1 MNQKKSKK
9 IIVFVIILLL
19 ILIIISSLL
28 LVYFLTDIFKGNKE
42 LFFKYI
48 SQISNNENGFVEQN
62 VQTYLNKKNT
72 NSYNNEG
79 SFTIN
84 AIDSSVTNI
93 ENLNNFN
100 ISFSGKKD
108 HTNSKEEQ
116 NISLNYSS
124 NVNFPLVYRK
134 IGNQLGVQTDYVGSR
149 FLTVESDKLNN
160 LQGENINELKNIIN
174 ILGALGNLTNI
185 QINQE
190 QLNSYTN
197 IFQNISE
204 DKFSKLN
211 DLNGTGYRLTLQ
223 GSETKELVINLLETL
238 KNDQASL
245 ENLNNYLKEF
255 KNSNNITTNNI
266 EELISNIQNNN
277 YLDNETLEITV
288 YKNDGKLSKLLIS
301 INEGTLDIQ
310 KIITDESN
318 LQYNILLNLNY
329 NNENLT
335 LNGKINLNNLN
346 TENVKESYELSL
358 QKSDK
363 NYIYKLE
370 NNVNFTNDVSIEDF
384 TTENTSPL
392 TNFDEVTVENFLVTV
407 RQRIEEVNNMQM
419 LELGYQENPITKII
433 PNLGVY
439 SDLIN
444 NLSSPKISEED
455 VLTFNNKF
463 EVYQSTNL
471 QGVTVRGLLSTIELN
486 NEQQQDNSSRQI
498 KEINFNGE
506 EYEVNEQNIAGLKEE
521 IVPESYYRVE
531 FEKDMDT
538 GLIYRAVLNPK

>member
-79 SFTIN
+79 SFSIN
-84 AIDSSVTNI
+84 AVDSSVTNI

-108 HTNSKEEQ
+108 NTNSKEEQ

-124 NVNFPLVYRK
+124 NVSFPLVYRK
-134 IGNQLGVQTDYVGSR
+134 IGNQLGVQTDYVGAR
-149 FLTVESDKLNN
+149 FLTVEPDKLNN
-160 LQGENINELKNIIN
+160 LQGENINEIKNIIK
-174 ILGALGNLTNI
+174 IIGTLSNLTNI

-204 DKFSKLN
+204 DKFSKLS

-223 GSETKELVINLLETL
+223 GSETQELVINLLETL
-238 KNDQASL
+238 KNDQALL
-245 ENLNNYLKEF
+245 ENLNNYLKDY
-255 KNSNNITTNNI
+255 KNSTNITTNNI
-266 EELISNIQNNN
+266 EELISNMKNNN
-277 YLDNETLEITV
+277 YLNNENLEITV
-288 YKNDGKLSKLLIS
+288 YKNNGKLSKILFS
-301 INEGTLDIQ
+301 INELNLDIQ
-310 KIITDESN
+310 KIITDEN
-318 LQYNILLNLNY
+318 NIQYNVLLNTNY

-346 TENVKESYELSL
+346 TENVQETYELTL

-363 NYIYKLE
+363 NYTYKLE
-370 NNVNFTNDVSIEDF
+370 NNVNFSNDISIEDF

-392 TNFDEVTVENFLVTV
+392 TNFDETTVENFLVTV
-407 RQRIEEVNNMQM
+407 RQRIEEVNNGQM
-419 LELGYQENPITKII
+419 LELGYQENPVTKLI

-444 NLSSPKISEED
+444 NLNSPKISEED

-521 IVPESYYRVE
+521 IVPENYYRVE

-538 GLIYRAVLNPK
+538 GLIYRAVINPK

>member
-48 SQISNNENGFVEQN
+48 SQISNNENSFVEQN
-62 VQTYLNKKNT
+62 VQTYLNKKNN

-79 SFTIN
+79 SFTVN
-84 AIDSSVTNI
+84 AVDSSVTNI

-108 HTNSKEEQ
+108 NTNSKEEQ

-134 IGNQLGVQTDYVGSR
+134 IGNQLGVQTDYVGAR
-149 FLTVESDKLNN
+149 FLTVEPDKLND

-174 ILGALGNLTNI
+174 ILGVLGNLTNI

-197 IFQNISE
+197 IFKNIGE
-204 DKFSKLN
+204 DKFSKLS

-223 GSETKELVINLLETL
+223 GSETQELVINLLETL

-255 KNSNNITTNNI
+255 KNSTNITTSNI

-277 YLDNETLEITV
+277 YLNNENLEITV
-288 YKNDGKLSKLLIS
+288 YKNNGKLSKILIS
-301 INEGTLDIQ
+301 LNEGTLDIQ
-310 KIITDESN
+310 KIVTDEN
-318 LQYNILLNLNY
+318 NIQYNILLNTNY
-329 NNENLT
+329 DNEDLS

-346 TENVKESYELSL
+346 TENVKETYELTL

-363 NYIYKLE
+363 NYTYKLE
-370 NNVNFTNDVSIEDF
+370 NNINFTNDVSIEDF
-384 TTENTSPL
+384 TTDNTSPL

-407 RQRIEEVNNMQM
+407 RQRIEEVNNGQM
-419 LELGYQENPITKII
+419 LELGYQENPVTKLI

-521 IVPESYYRVE
+521 IVPENYYRVE

-538 GLIYRAVLNPK
+538 GLIYRAVINPK

>member
-9 IIVFVIILLL
+9 VIVFVIILLL

-48 SQISNNENGFVEQN
+48 SQISNNENSFVEQN
-62 VQTYLNKKNT
+62 VQTYLNKKNN

-79 SFTIN
+79 SFTVN
-84 AIDSSVTNI
+84 AVDSSVTNI

-108 HTNSKEEQ
+108 NTNSKEEQ

-134 IGNQLGVQTDYVGSR
+134 IGNQLGVQTDYVGAR
-149 FLTVESDKLNN
+149 FLTVEPDKLND

-174 ILGALGNLTNI
+174 ILGVLGNLTNI

-197 IFQNISE
+197 IFKNIGE
-204 DKFSKLN
+204 DKFSKLS

-223 GSETKELVINLLETL
+223 GSETQELVINLLETL

-255 KNSNNITTNNI
+255 KNSTNITTSNI

-277 YLDNETLEITV
+277 YLNNENLEITV
-288 YKNDGKLSKLLIS
+288 YKNNGKLSKILIS
-301 INEGTLDIQ
+301 LNEGTLDIQ
-310 KIITDESN
+310 KIVTDEN
-318 LQYNILLNLNY
+318 NIQYNILLNTNY
-329 NNENLT
+329 NNEDLS

-346 TENVKESYELSL
+346 TENVKETYELTL

-363 NYIYKLE
+363 NYTYKLE
-370 NNVNFTNDVSIEDF
+370 NNINFTNDVSIEDF
-384 TTENTSPL
+384 TTDNTSPL

-407 RQRIEEVNNMQM
+407 RQRIEEVNNGQM
-419 LELGYQENPITKII
+419 LELGYQENPVTKLI

-521 IVPESYYRVE
+521 IVPENYYRVE

-538 GLIYRAVLNPK
+538 GLIYRAVINPK

>member
-79 SFTIN
+79 SFSIN
-84 AIDSSVTNI
+84 AVDSSVTNI

-108 HTNSKEEQ
+108 NTNSKEEQ

-124 NVNFPLVYRK
+124 NVTFPLVYRK
-134 IGNQLGVQTDYVGSR
+134 IGNQLGIQTDYVGAR
-149 FLTVESDKLNN
+149 FLTVEPDKLNN
-160 LQGENINELKNIIN
+160 LQGENINEIRNIIK
-174 ILGALGNLTNI
+174 IIGTLSNLTNI
-185 QINQE
+185 QIDQE

-204 DKFSKLN
+204 DKFSKLS

-223 GSETKELVINLLETL
+223 GSETQELVINLLETL
-238 KNDQASL
+238 KNDQALL
-245 ENLNNYLKEF
+245 ENLNNYLKDY
-255 KNSNNITTNNI
+255 KNSTNITTNNI
-266 EELISNIQNNN
+266 EELISNMKNNN
-277 YLDNETLEITV
+277 YLNNENLEITV
-288 YKNDGKLSKLLIS
+288 YKNNGKLSKILFS
-301 INEGTLDIQ
+301 INELNLDIQ
-310 KIITDESN
+310 KIITDEN
-318 LQYNILLNLNY
+318 NIQYNVLLNTNY

-346 TENVKESYELSL
+346 TENVQEAYELTL

-363 NYIYKLE
+363 NYTYKLE
-370 NNVNFTNDVSIEDF
+370 NNVNFSNDISIEDF

-407 RQRIEEVNNMQM
+407 RQRIEEVNNGQM
-419 LELGYQENPITKII
+419 LELGYQENPVTKLI
-433 PNLGVY
+433 PNLGIY

-444 NLSSPKISEED
+444 NLNSPKISEED

-538 GLIYRAVLNPK
+538 GLIYRAVINPK

>member
-223 GSETKELVINLLETL
+223 GSESKELVINLLETL

-266 EELISNIQNNN
+266 EELISNIKSNN

-346 TENVKESYELSL
+346 TENVKESYELAL

-538 GLIYRAVLNPK
+538 GLIYRAVITPK

>member
-108 HTNSKEEQ
+108 NTNSKEEQ
-116 NISLNYSS
+116 NITLNYSS

-266 EELISNIQNNN
+266 EELISNIKSNN

-346 TENVKESYELSL
+346 TENVKESYELAL

-538 GLIYRAVLNPK
+538 GLIYRAVITPK

>member
-84 AIDSSVTNI
+84 AIDSSITNI

-190 QLNSYTN
+190 QLTSYTN

-223 GSETKELVINLLETL
+223 GSESKELVINLLETL

-266 EELISNIQNNN
+266 EELISNIKSNN

-288 YKNDGKLSKLLIS
+288 YKNNGKLSKLLIS
-301 INEGTLDIQ
+301 LNEGSLDIQ

-363 NYIYKLE
+363 NYTYKLE

-392 TNFDEVTVENFLVTV
+392 TNFDEITVENFLVTV

-538 GLIYRAVLNPK
+538 GLIYRAVITPK

>member
-266 EELISNIQNNN
+266 EELISNIKSNN

-346 TENVKESYELSL
+346 TENVKESYELAL

-392 TNFDEVTVENFLVTV
+392 TNFDEITVENFLVTV
-407 RQRIEEVNNMQM
+407 RQRIEEVNNIQM

-538 GLIYRAVLNPK
+538 GLIYRAVITPK

>member
-79 SFTIN
+79 SFSIN
-84 AIDSSVTNI
+84 AVDSSVTNI

-108 HTNSKEEQ
+108 NTNSKEEQ

-124 NVNFPLVYRK
+124 NVTFPLVYRK
-134 IGNQLGVQTDYVGSR
+134 IGNQLGIQTDYVGAR
-149 FLTVESDKLNN
+149 FLTVEPDKLNN
-160 LQGENINELKNIIN
+160 LQGENINEIKNIIK
-174 ILGALGNLTNI
+174 IIGTLSNLTNI

-204 DKFSKLN
+204 DKFSKLS

-223 GSETKELVINLLETL
+223 GSETQELVINLLETL
-238 KNDQASL
+238 KNDQALL
-245 ENLNNYLKEF
+245 ENLNNYLKDY
-255 KNSNNITTNNI
+255 KNSTNITTSNI
-266 EELISNIQNNN
+266 EELISNMKNNN
-277 YLDNETLEITV
+277 YLNNENLEITV
-288 YKNDGKLSKLLIS
+288 YKNNGKLSKILFS
-301 INEGTLDIQ
+301 INELNLDIQ
-310 KIITDESN
+310 KIITDEN
-318 LQYNILLNLNY
+318 NIQYNVLLNTNY

-346 TENVKESYELSL
+346 TENVQETYELTL

-363 NYIYKLE
+363 NYTYKLE
-370 NNVNFTNDVSIEDF
+370 NSVNFSNDISIEDF

-407 RQRIEEVNNMQM
+407 RQRIEDVNNIQM
-419 LELGYQENPITKII
+419 LELGYQENPVTKLI

-538 GLIYRAVLNPK
+538 GLIYRAVITPK

>member
-79 SFTIN
+79 SFSIN
-84 AIDSSVTNI
+84 AVDSSVTNI

-108 HTNSKEEQ
+108 NTNSKKEQ
-116 NISLNYSS
+116 NISLNYSN
-124 NVNFPLVYRK
+124 NVTFPLVYRK
-134 IGNQLGVQTDYVGSR
+134 IGNQLGIQTDYVGAR
-149 FLTVESDKLNN
+149 FLTVEPDKLNN
-160 LQGENINELKNIIN
+160 LQGENINEIKNIIK
-174 ILGALGNLTNI
+174 IIGTLSNLTNI

-204 DKFSKLN
+204 DKFSKLS

-223 GSETKELVINLLETL
+223 GSETQELVINLLETL
-238 KNDQASL
+238 KNDQALL
-245 ENLNNYLKEF
+245 ENLNNYLKDY
-255 KNSNNITTNNI
+255 KNSTNITTNNI
-266 EELISNIQNNN
+266 EELISNMKNNN
-277 YLDNETLEITV
+277 YLNNENLEITV
-288 YKNDGKLSKLLIS
+288 YKNNGKLSKILFS
-301 INEGTLDIQ
+301 INELNLDIQ
-310 KIITDESN
+310 KIITDEN
-318 LQYNILLNLNY
+318 NIQYNVLLNTNY

-346 TENVKESYELSL
+346 TENVQETYELTL

-363 NYIYKLE
+363 NYTYKLE
-370 NNVNFTNDVSIEDF
+370 NNVNFSNDVSIEDF

-407 RQRIEEVNNMQM
+407 RQRIEEVNNGQM
-419 LELGYQENPITKII
+419 LELGYQENPVTKLI

-538 GLIYRAVLNPK
+538 GLIYRAVINPK

>member
-79 SFTIN
+79 SFSIN
-84 AIDSSVTNI
+84 AVDSSVTNI

-108 HTNSKEEQ
+108 NTNSKEEQ
-116 NISLNYSS
+116 NISLNYSN
-124 NVNFPLVYRK
+124 NVTFPLVYRK
-134 IGNQLGVQTDYVGSR
+134 IGNQLGIQTDYVGAR
-149 FLTVESDKLNN
+149 FLTVEPDKLNN
-160 LQGENINELKNIIN
+160 LQGENINEIKNIIK
-174 ILGALGNLTNI
+174 IIGTLSNLTNI

-204 DKFSKLN
+204 DKFSKLS

-223 GSETKELVINLLETL
+223 GSETQELVINLLETL
-238 KNDQASL
+238 KNDQDSL
-245 ENLNNYLKEF
+245 ENLNNYLKDY
-255 KNSNNITTNNI
+255 KNSTNITTSNI
-266 EELISNIQNNN
+266 EELISNMKNNN
-277 YLDNETLEITV
+277 YLNNENLEITV
-288 YKNDGKLSKLLIS
+288 YKNNGKLSKILFS
-301 INEGTLDIQ
+301 INELNLDIQ
-310 KIITDESN
+310 KIITDEN
-318 LQYNILLNLNY
+318 NNQYNVLLNTNY

-346 TENVKESYELSL
+346 TENVQETYELTL

-363 NYIYKLE
+363 NYTYKLE
-370 NNVNFTNDVSIEDF
+370 NNVNFSNDVSIEDF

-407 RQRIEEVNNMQM
+407 RQRIEDVNNMQM
-419 LELGYQENPITKII
+419 LELGYQENPVTKLI

-521 IVPESYYRVE
+521 IVPENYYRVE

-538 GLIYRAVLNPK
+538 GLIYRAVINPK

>member
-266 EELISNIQNNN
+266 EELISNIKSNN

-346 TENVKESYELSL
+346 TENVKESYELAL

-538 GLIYRAVLNPK
+538 GLIYRAVINPK

>member
-84 AIDSSVTNI
+84 AIDSSITNI

-190 QLNSYTN
+190 QLTSYTN

-223 GSETKELVINLLETL
+223 GSESKELVINLLETL

-266 EELISNIQNNN
+266 EELISNIKSNN

-288 YKNDGKLSKLLIS
+288 YKNNGKLSKLLIS
-301 INEGTLDIQ
+301 LNEGSLDIQ

-363 NYIYKLE
+363 NYTYKLE

-538 GLIYRAVLNPK
+538 GLIYRAVITPK

>member
-108 HTNSKEEQ
+108 LTNSKEEQ

-223 GSETKELVINLLETL
+223 GSESKELVINLLETL

-266 EELISNIQNNN
+266 EELISNIKTNN

-538 GLIYRAVLNPK
+538 GLIYRAVINPK

>member
-266 EELISNIQNNN
+266 EELISYIKSNN

-346 TENVKESYELSL
+346 TENVKESYELAL

-538 GLIYRAVLNPK
+538 GLIYRAVITPK

>member
-79 SFTIN
+79 SFSIN
-84 AIDSSVTNI
+84 AVDSSVTNI

-108 HTNSKEEQ
+108 NTNSKEEQ

-124 NVNFPLVYRK
+124 NVTFPLVYRK
-134 IGNQLGVQTDYVGSR
+134 IGNQLGIQTDYVGAR
-149 FLTVESDKLNN
+149 FLTVEPDKLNN
-160 LQGENINELKNIIN
+160 LQGENINEIKNIIK
-174 ILGALGNLTNI
+174 IIGTLSNLTNI

-204 DKFSKLN
+204 DKFSKLS

-223 GSETKELVINLLETL
+223 GSETQELVINLLETL
-238 KNDQASL
+238 KNDQDSL
-245 ENLNNYLKEF
+245 ENLNNYLKDY
-255 KNSNNITTNNI
+255 KNSTNITTSNI
-266 EELISNIQNNN
+266 EELISNMKNNN
-277 YLDNETLEITV
+277 YLNNENLEITV
-288 YKNDGKLSKLLIS
+288 YKNNGKLSKILFS
-301 INEGTLDIQ
+301 INELNLDIQ
-310 KIITDESN
+310 KIITDEN
-318 LQYNILLNLNY
+318 NNQYNVLLNTNY

-346 TENVKESYELSL
+346 TENVQETYELTL

-363 NYIYKLE
+363 NYTYKLE
-370 NNVNFTNDVSIEDF
+370 NNVNFSNDVSIEDF

-407 RQRIEEVNNMQM
+407 RQRIEDVNNMQM
-419 LELGYQENPITKII
+419 LELGYQENPVTKLI

-538 GLIYRAVLNPK
+538 GLIYRAVINPK

>member
-108 HTNSKEEQ
+108 NTNSKEEQ

-223 GSETKELVINLLETL
+223 GSESKELVINLLETL

-266 EELISNIQNNN
+266 EELISNIKSNN

-346 TENVKESYELSL
+346 TENVKESYELAL

-538 GLIYRAVLNPK
+538 GLIYRAVITPK

>member
-9 IIVFVIILLL
+9 VIVFVIILLL

-62 VQTYLNKKNT
+62 VQTYLSKKNT

-79 SFTIN
+79 SFTVN
-84 AIDSSVTNI
+84 AVDSSVTNI

-108 HTNSKEEQ
+108 NTNSKEEQ

-134 IGNQLGVQTDYVGSR
+134 IGNQLGVQTDYVGAR
-149 FLTVESDKLNN
+149 FLTVEPDKLND

-174 ILGALGNLTNI
+174 ILGVLGNLTNI

-190 QLNSYTN
+190 QLNPYTS
-197 IFQNISE
+197 IFQNIGE
-204 DKFSKLN
+204 DKFSKLS

-223 GSETKELVINLLETL
+223 GSETQELVINLLETL

-255 KNSNNITTNNI
+255 KNSTNITTSNI

-277 YLDNETLEITV
+277 YLNNENLEITV
-288 YKNDGKLSKLLIS
+288 YKNNGKLSKILFS
-301 INEGTLDIQ
+301 INELNLDIQ
-310 KIITDESN
+310 KIITDEN
-318 LQYNILLNLNY
+318 NIQYNILLNTNY
-329 NNENLT
+329 NNEDLS

-346 TENVKESYELSL
+346 TENVKETYELTL

-363 NYIYKLE
+363 NYTYKLE
-370 NNVNFTNDVSIEDF
+370 NNINFTNDVNIEDF

-407 RQRIEEVNNMQM
+407 RQRIEEVNNGQM
-419 LELGYQENPITKII
+419 LELGYQENPVTKLI

-521 IVPESYYRVE
+521 IVPENYYRVE

-538 GLIYRAVLNPK
+538 GLIYRAVINPK

>member
-79 SFTIN
+79 SFSIN
-84 AIDSSVTNI
+84 AVDSSVTNI

-108 HTNSKEEQ
+108 NTNSKEEQ

-124 NVNFPLVYRK
+124 NVTFPLVYRK
-134 IGNQLGVQTDYVGSR
+134 IGNQLGIQTDYVGAR
-149 FLTVESDKLNN
+149 FLTVEPDKLNN
-160 LQGENINELKNIIN
+160 LQGENINEIKNLIKIIGT
-174 ILGALGNLTNI
+174 LSNLTNI

-197 IFQNISE
+197 IFQNINE
-204 DKFSKLN
+204 DKFSKLS

-223 GSETKELVINLLETL
+223 GSETQELVINLLETL
-238 KNDQASL
+238 KNDQDSL
-245 ENLNNYLKEF
+245 ENLNNYLKDY
-255 KNSNNITTNNI
+255 KNSTNITTSNI
-266 EELISNIQNNN
+266 EELISNMKNNN
-277 YLDNETLEITV
+277 YLNNENLEITV
-288 YKNDGKLSKLLIS
+288 YKNNGKLSKILFS
-301 INEGTLDIQ
+301 INELNLDIQ
-310 KIITDESN
+310 KIITDEN
-318 LQYNILLNLNY
+318 NIQYNVLLNTNY

-346 TENVKESYELSL
+346 TENVKETYELTL

-363 NYIYKLE
+363 NYTYKLE
-370 NNVNFTNDVSIEDF
+370 NNVNFSNDVSIEDF

-407 RQRIEEVNNMQM
+407 RQRIKDVNNMQM
-419 LELGYQENPITKII
+419 LELGYQENPVTKLI

-521 IVPESYYRVE
+521 IVPENYYRVE

-538 GLIYRAVLNPK
+538 GLIYRAVINPK

>member
-79 SFTIN
+79 SFSIN
-84 AIDSSVTNI
+84 AVDSSVTNI

-108 HTNSKEEQ
+108 NTNSKEEQ

-124 NVNFPLVYRK
+124 NVTFPLVYRK
-134 IGNQLGVQTDYVGSR
+134 IGNQLGIQTDYVGAR
-149 FLTVESDKLNN
+149 FLTVEPDKLNN
-160 LQGENINELKNIIN
+160 LQGENINEIRNIIK
-174 ILGALGNLTNI
+174 IIGTLSNLTNI

-204 DKFSKLN
+204 DKFSKLS

-223 GSETKELVINLLETL
+223 GSETQELVINLLETL
-238 KNDQASL
+238 KNDQALL
-245 ENLNNYLKEF
+245 ENLNNYLKDY
-255 KNSNNITTNNI
+255 KNSTNITTNNI
-266 EELISNIQNNN
+266 EELISNMKNNN
-277 YLDNETLEITV
+277 YLNNENLEITV
-288 YKNDGKLSKLLIS
+288 YKNNGKLSKILFS
-301 INEGTLDIQ
+301 INELNLDIQ
-310 KIITDESN
+310 KIITDEN
-318 LQYNILLNLNY
+318 NIQYNVLLNTNY

-346 TENVKESYELSL
+346 TENVQEAYELTL

-363 NYIYKLE
+363 NYTYKLE
-370 NNVNFTNDVSIEDF
+370 NNVNFSNDVSIEDF

-407 RQRIEEVNNMQM
+407 RQRIEEVNNGQM
-419 LELGYQENPITKII
+419 LELGYQENPVTKLI
-433 PNLGVY
+433 PNLGIY

-444 NLSSPKISEED
+444 NLNSPKISEED

-521 IVPESYYRVE
+521 IVPENYYRVE

-538 GLIYRAVLNPK
+538 GLIYRAVINPK

>member
-48 SQISNNENGFVEQN
+48 SQISNNENSFVEQN
-62 VQTYLNKKNT
+62 VQTYLNKKNN

-79 SFTIN
+79 SFTVN
-84 AIDSSVTNI
+84 AVDSSVTNI

-108 HTNSKEEQ
+108 NTNSKEEQ

-134 IGNQLGVQTDYVGSR
+134 IGNQLGVQTDYVGAR
-149 FLTVESDKLNN
+149 FLTVEPDKLND

-174 ILGALGNLTNI
+174 ILGVLGNLTNI

-204 DKFSKLN
+204 DKFSKLS

-223 GSETKELVINLLETL
+223 GSETQELVINLLETL

-255 KNSNNITTNNI
+255 KNSTNITTSNI

-277 YLDNETLEITV
+277 YLNNENLEITV
-288 YKNDGKLSKLLIS
+288 YKNNGKLSKIIIS
-301 INEGTLDIQ
+301 LNEGTLDIQ
-310 KIITDESN
+310 KIITDEN
-318 LQYNILLNLNY
+318 NIQYNILLNTNY
-329 NNENLT
+329 NNEDLS

-346 TENVKESYELSL
+346 TENVKETYELTL

-363 NYIYKLE
+363 NYTYKLE
-370 NNVNFTNDVSIEDF
+370 NNINFTNDVSIEDF
-384 TTENTSPL
+384 TTDNTSPL

-407 RQRIEEVNNMQM
+407 RQRIEEVNNGQM
-419 LELGYQENPITKII
+419 LELGYQENPVTKLI

-538 GLIYRAVLNPK
+538 GLIYRAVINPK

>member
-124 NVNFPLVYRK
+124 NVNFPLVYRE

-288 YKNDGKLSKLLIS
+288 YKNNGKLSKLLIS
-301 INEGTLDIQ
+301 LNEGSLDIQ

-346 TENVKESYELSL
+346 TENVKETYELTL

-363 NYIYKLE
+363 NYTYKLE
-370 NNVNFTNDVSIEDF
+370 NNVNFSNDVSIEDF

-407 RQRIEEVNNMQM
+407 RQRIEDVNNMQM
-419 LELGYQENPITKII
+419 LELGYQENPVTKLI

-521 IVPESYYRVE
+521 IVPENYYRVE

-538 GLIYRAVLNPK
+538 GLIYRAVINPK

>member
-48 SQISNNENGFVEQN
+48 SQISNNENGFIEQN

-79 SFTIN
+79 SFSIN
-84 AIDSSVTNI
+84 AVDSSVTNI

-108 HTNSKEEQ
+108 NTNSKEEQ

-124 NVNFPLVYRK
+124 NVTFPLVYRK
-134 IGNQLGVQTDYVGSR
+134 IGNQLGIQTDYVGAR
-149 FLTVESDKLNN
+149 FLTVEPDKLNN
-160 LQGENINELKNIIN
+160 LQGENINEIKNIIK
-174 ILGALGNLTNI
+174 IIGTLSNLTNI

-190 QLNSYTN
+190 QLNSHTN

-204 DKFSKLN
+204 DKFSKLS

-223 GSETKELVINLLETL
+223 GSETQELVINLLETL
-238 KNDQASL
+238 KNDQALL
-245 ENLNNYLKEF
+245 ENLNNYLKDY
-255 KNSNNITTNNI
+255 KNSTNITTSNI
-266 EELISNIQNNN
+266 EELISNMKNNN
-277 YLDNETLEITV
+277 YLNNENLEITV
-288 YKNDGKLSKLLIS
+288 YKNNGKLSKILFS
-301 INEGTLDIQ
+301 INELNLDIQ
-310 KIITDESN
+310 KIITDEN
-318 LQYNILLNLNY
+318 NIQYNVLLNTNY

-346 TENVKESYELSL
+346 TENVQETYELPL

-363 NYIYKLE
+363 NYTYKLE
-370 NNVNFTNDVSIEDF
+370 NSVNFSNDISIEDF

-407 RQRIEEVNNMQM
+407 RQRIEDVNNMQM
-419 LELGYQENPITKII
+419 LELGYQENPVTKLI

-521 IVPESYYRVE
+521 ILPESYYRVE

-538 GLIYRAVLNPK
+538 GLIYRAVINPK

>member
-19 ILIIISSLL
+19 VLILVSSLL

-48 SQISNNENGFVEQN
+48 SQISSNENSFIEQN

-79 SFTIN
+79 SFSIN
-84 AIDSSVTNI
+84 AVDSSVTNI

-108 HTNSKEEQ
+108 NTNSKEEQ
-116 NISLNYSS
+116 NISLNYSN
-124 NVNFPLVYRK
+124 NVTFPLVYRK
-134 IGNQLGVQTDYVGSR
+134 IGNQLGVQTDYVGAR
-149 FLTVESDKLNN
+149 FLTVEPDKLND

-174 ILGALGNLTNI
+174 ILAALGDLTNI

-197 IFQNISE
+197 IFQNIGE
-204 DKFSKLN
+204 DKFSKLS

-223 GSETKELVINLLETL
+223 GSETQELVINLLETL

-255 KNSNNITTNNI
+255 KNSTNITTNNI
-266 EELISNIQNNN
+266 EELISNIKNNN
-277 YLDNETLEITV
+277 SLNNENLEITV
-288 YKNDGKLSKLLIS
+288 YKNNGKLSKILFS
-301 INEGTLDIQ
+301 INELNLDIQ
-310 KIITDESN
+310 KIITDEN
-318 LQYNILLNLNY
+318 NIQYNILLSTSY
-329 NNENLT
+329 NNEDLS

-346 TENVKESYELSL
+346 TENVKETYELTL

-363 NYIYKLE
+363 NYTYKLE
-370 NNVNFTNDVSIEDF
+370 NNINFTNDVSIEDF

-407 RQRIEEVNNMQM
+407 KQRIEEVNNMQM

-521 IVPESYYRVE
+521 IVPENYYRVE

-538 GLIYRAVLNPK
+538 GLIYRSVINPK

>member
-1 MNQKKSKK
+1 MNQKESKK

-79 SFTIN
+79 SFSIN
-84 AIDSSVTNI
+84 AVDSSVTNI

-108 HTNSKEEQ
+108 NTNSKEEQ

-124 NVNFPLVYRK
+124 NVTFPLVYRK
-134 IGNQLGVQTDYVGSR
+134 IGNQLGIQTDYVGAR
-149 FLTVESDKLNN
+149 FLTVEPDKLNN
-160 LQGENINELKNIIN
+160 LQGENINEIKNIIK
-174 ILGALGNLTNI
+174 IIGTLSNLTNI

-204 DKFSKLN
+204 DKFSKLS

-223 GSETKELVINLLETL
+223 GSDTQELVINLLETL
-238 KNDQASL
+238 KNDQALL
-245 ENLNNYLKEF
+245 ENLNNYLKDY
-255 KNSNNITTNNI
+255 KNSTNITTNNI
-266 EELISNIQNNN
+266 EELISNMKNNN
-277 YLDNETLEITV
+277 YLNNENLEITV
-288 YKNDGKLSKLLIS
+288 YKNNGKLSKILFS
-301 INEGTLDIQ
+301 INELNLDIQ
-310 KIITDESN
+310 KIITDEN
-318 LQYNILLNLNY
+318 NIQYNVLLNTNY

-346 TENVKESYELSL
+346 TENVQETYELTL

-363 NYIYKLE
+363 NYTYKLE
-370 NNVNFTNDVSIEDF
+370 NSVNFSNDISIEDF

-407 RQRIEEVNNMQM
+407 RQRIEDVNNMQM
-419 LELGYQENPITKII
+419 LELGYQENPVTKLI

-439 SDLIN
+439 SVLIN

-471 QGVTVRGLLSTIELN
+471 QGVTVRGILSTIELN

-521 IVPESYYRVE
+521 IVPENYYRVE

-538 GLIYRAVLNPK
+538 GLIYRAVINPK

>member
-79 SFTIN
+79 SFSIN
-84 AIDSSVTNI
+84 AVDSSVTNI

-108 HTNSKEEQ
+108 NTNSKEEQ

-124 NVNFPLVYRK
+124 NVTFPLVYRK
-134 IGNQLGVQTDYVGSR
+134 IGNQLGIQTDYVGAR
-149 FLTVESDKLNN
+149 FLTVEPDKLNN
-160 LQGENINELKNIIN
+160 LQGENINEIKNLIKIIGT
-174 ILGALGNLTNI
+174 LSNLTNI

-197 IFQNISE
+197 IFQNINE
-204 DKFSKLN
+204 DKFSKLS

-223 GSETKELVINLLETL
+223 GSETQELVINLLETL
-238 KNDQASL
+238 KNDQALL
-245 ENLNNYLKEF
+245 ENLNNYLKDY
-255 KNSNNITTNNI
+255 KNSTNITTNNI
-266 EELISNIQNNN
+266 EELISNMKNNN
-277 YLDNETLEITV
+277 YLNNENLEITV
-288 YKNDGKLSKLLIS
+288 YKNNGKLSKILFS
-301 INEGTLDIQ
+301 INELNLDIQ
-310 KIITDESN
+310 KIITDEN
-318 LQYNILLNLNY
+318 NIQYNVLLNTNY

-346 TENVKESYELSL
+346 TENVQEAYELTL

-363 NYIYKLE
+363 NYTYKLE
-370 NNVNFTNDVSIEDF
+370 NNVNFSNDVSIEDF

-407 RQRIEEVNNMQM
+407 RQRIEEVNNGQM
-419 LELGYQENPITKII
+419 LELGYQENPVTKLM
-433 PNLGVY
+433 PNLGIY

-444 NLSSPKISEED
+444 NLNSPKISEED

-521 IVPESYYRVE
+521 IVPENYYRVE

-538 GLIYRAVLNPK
+538 GLIYRAVINPK

>member
-84 AIDSSVTNI
+84 AIDSSITNI

-190 QLNSYTN
+190 QLTSYTN

-223 GSETKELVINLLETL
+223 GSESKELVINLLETL

-266 EELISNIQNNN
+266 EELISNIKSNN

-288 YKNDGKLSKLLIS
+288 YKNNGKLSKLLIS
-301 INEGTLDIQ
+301 LNEGSLDIQ

-363 NYIYKLE
+363 NYTYKLE

-407 RQRIEEVNNMQM
+407 GQRIEEVNNMQM

-538 GLIYRAVLNPK
+538 GLIYRAVINPK

>member
-48 SQISNNENGFVEQN
+48 SQISNNENSFVEQN
-62 VQTYLNKKNT
+62 VQTYLNKKNN

-79 SFTIN
+79 SFTVN
-84 AIDSSVTNI
+84 AVDSSVTNI

-108 HTNSKEEQ
+108 NTNSKEEQ

-134 IGNQLGVQTDYVGSR
+134 IGNQLGVQTDYVGAR
-149 FLTVESDKLNN
+149 FLTVEPDKLND

-174 ILGALGNLTNI
+174 ILGVLGNLTNI

-197 IFQNISE
+197 IFKNIGE
-204 DKFSKLN
+204 DKFSKLS

-223 GSETKELVINLLETL
+223 GSETQELVINLLETL

-255 KNSNNITTNNI
+255 KNSTNITTSNI

-277 YLDNETLEITV
+277 YLNNENLEITV
-288 YKNDGKLSKLLIS
+288 YKNNGKLSKILIS
-301 INEGTLDIQ
+301 LNEGTLDIQ
-310 KIITDESN
+310 KIVTDEN
-318 LQYNILLNLNY
+318 NIQYNILLNTNY
-329 NNENLT
+329 NNEDLS
-335 LNGKINLNNLN
+335 LNSKINLNNLN
-346 TENVKESYELSL
+346 TENVKETYELTL

-363 NYIYKLE
+363 NYTYKLE
-370 NNVNFTNDVSIEDF
+370 NNINFTNDVSIEDF
-384 TTENTSPL
+384 TTDNTSPL

-407 RQRIEEVNNMQM
+407 RQRIEEVNNGQM
-419 LELGYQENPITKII
+419 LELGYQENPVTKLI

-521 IVPESYYRVE
+521 IVPENYYRVE

-538 GLIYRAVLNPK
+538 GLIYRSVINPK

>member
-79 SFTIN
+79 SFSIN
-84 AIDSSVTNI
+84 AVDSSVTNI

-108 HTNSKEEQ
+108 NTNSKEEQ
-116 NISLNYSS
+116 NISLNYSN
-124 NVNFPLVYRK
+124 NVTFPLVYRK
-134 IGNQLGVQTDYVGSR
+134 IGNQLGIQTDYVGAR
-149 FLTVESDKLNN
+149 FLTVEPDKLNN
-160 LQGENINELKNIIN
+160 LQGENINEIKNIIK
-174 ILGALGNLTNI
+174 IIGTLSNLTNI

-204 DKFSKLN
+204 DKFSKLS

-223 GSETKELVINLLETL
+223 GSETQELVINLLETL
-238 KNDQASL
+238 KNDQDSL
-245 ENLNNYLKEF
+245 ENLNNYLKDY
-255 KNSNNITTNNI
+255 KNSTNITTNNI
-266 EELISNIQNNN
+266 EELISNLKNNN
-277 YLDNETLEITV
+277 YLNNENLEITV
-288 YKNDGKLSKLLIS
+288 YKNNGKLNKILFS
-301 INEGTLDIQ
+301 INELNLDIQ
-310 KIITDESN
+310 KIITDEN
-318 LQYNILLNLNY
+318 NIQYNVLLNTNY

-346 TENVKESYELSL
+346 TENVQETYELTL

-363 NYIYKLE
+363 NYTYKLE
-370 NNVNFTNDVSIEDF
+370 NSVNFSNDISIEDF

-407 RQRIEEVNNMQM
+407 RQRIEDVNNMQM
-419 LELGYQENPITKII
+419 LELGYQENPVTKLI

-538 GLIYRAVLNPK
+538 GLIYRAVINPK

>member
-266 EELISNIQNNN
+266 EELISNIKSNN

-363 NYIYKLE
+363 NYTYKLE

-538 GLIYRAVLNPK
+538 GLIYRAVITPK

>member
-48 SQISNNENGFVEQN
+48 SQISNNENSFVEQN
-62 VQTYLNKKNT
+62 VQTYLNKKNN

-79 SFTIN
+79 SFSIN
-84 AIDSSVTNI
+84 AVDSSVTNI

-108 HTNSKEEQ
+108 NTNSKEEQ

-124 NVNFPLVYRK
+124 NVTFPLVYRK
-134 IGNQLGVQTDYVGSR
+134 IGNQLGIQTDYVGAR
-149 FLTVESDKLNN
+149 FLTVEPDKLNN
-160 LQGENINELKNIIN
+160 LQGENINEIKNLIKIIGT
-174 ILGALGNLTNI
+174 LSNLTNI

-197 IFQNISE
+197 IFQNINE
-204 DKFSKLN
+204 DKFSKLS

-223 GSETKELVINLLETL
+223 GSETQELVINLLETL
-238 KNDQASL
+238 KNDQALL
-245 ENLNNYLKEF
+245 ENLNNYLKDY
-255 KNSNNITTNNI
+255 KNSTNITTNNI
-266 EELISNIQNNN
+266 EELISNMKNNN
-277 YLDNETLEITV
+277 YLNNENLEITV
-288 YKNDGKLSKLLIS
+288 YKNNGKLSKILFS
-301 INEGTLDIQ
+301 INELNLDIQ
-310 KIITDESN
+310 KIITDEN
-318 LQYNILLNLNY
+318 NIQYNVLLNTNY

-346 TENVKESYELSL
+346 TENVQETYELTL

-363 NYIYKLE
+363 NYTYKLE
-370 NNVNFTNDVSIEDF
+370 NNVNFSNDISIEDF

-407 RQRIEEVNNMQM
+407 RQRIEEVNNGQM
-419 LELGYQENPITKII
+419 LELGYQENPVTKLI

-444 NLSSPKISEED
+444 NLNSPKISEED

-538 GLIYRAVLNPK
+538 GLIYRAVINPK

>member
-9 IIVFVIILLL
+9 VIVFVIILLL

-48 SQISNNENGFVEQN
+48 SQISNNENSFVEQN
-62 VQTYLNKKNT
+62 VQTYLNKKNN

-79 SFTIN
+79 SFTVN
-84 AIDSSVTNI
+84 AVDSSVTNI

-108 HTNSKEEQ
+108 NTNSKEEQ

-134 IGNQLGVQTDYVGSR
+134 IGNQLGVQTDYVGAR
-149 FLTVESDKLNN
+149 FLTVEPDKLND

-174 ILGALGNLTNI
+174 ILGVLGNLTNI

-197 IFQNISE
+197 IFKNIGE
-204 DKFSKLN
+204 DKFSKLS

-223 GSETKELVINLLETL
+223 GSETQELVINLLETL

-255 KNSNNITTNNI
+255 KNSTNITTSNI

-277 YLDNETLEITV
+277 YLNNENLEITV
-288 YKNDGKLSKLLIS
+288 YKNNGKLSKILIS
-301 INEGTLDIQ
+301 LNEGTLDIQ
-310 KIITDESN
+310 KIITDEN
-318 LQYNILLNLNY
+318 NIQYNILLNTNY
-329 NNENLT
+329 NNEDLS
-335 LNGKINLNNLN
+335 LNSKINLNNLN
-346 TENVKESYELSL
+346 TENVKETYELTL

-363 NYIYKLE
+363 NYTYKLE
-370 NNVNFTNDVSIEDF
+370 NNINFTNDVSIEDF
-384 TTENTSPL
+384 TTDNTSPL

-407 RQRIEEVNNMQM
+407 RQRIEEVNNGQM
-419 LELGYQENPITKII
+419 LELGYQENPVTKLI

-521 IVPESYYRVE
+521 IVPENYYRVE

-538 GLIYRAVLNPK
+538 GLIYRSVINPK

>member
-108 HTNSKEEQ
+108 NTNSKEEQ

-197 IFQNISE
+197 IFQNINE

-238 KNDQASL
+238 KQDQTSL

-266 EELISNIQNNN
+266 EELISNIKSNN

-288 YKNDGKLSKLLIS
+288 YKNNGKLSKLLIS

-346 TENVKESYELSL
+346 TENIKESYELSL

-363 NYIYKLE
+363 NYTYKLE

-538 GLIYRAVLNPK
+538 GLIYRAVINPK

>member
-79 SFTIN
+79 SFSIN
-84 AIDSSVTNI
+84 AVDSSVTNI

-108 HTNSKEEQ
+108 NTNSKEEQ
-116 NISLNYSS
+116 NVSLNYFS
-124 NVNFPLVYRK
+124 NVTFPLVYRK
-134 IGNQLGVQTDYVGSR
+134 IGNQLGIQTDYVGAR
-149 FLTVESDKLNN
+149 FLTVEPDKLNN
-160 LQGENINELKNIIN
+160 LQGENINEIKNIIK
-174 ILGALGNLTNI
+174 IIGTLSNLTNI

-204 DKFSKLN
+204 DKFSKLS

-223 GSETKELVINLLETL
+223 GSETQELVINLLETL
-238 KNDQASL
+238 KNDQDSL
-245 ENLNNYLKEF
+245 ENLNNYLKDY
-255 KNSNNITTNNI
+255 KNSTNITTSNI
-266 EELISNIQNNN
+266 EELISNLKNNN
-277 YLDNETLEITV
+277 YLNNENLEITV
-288 YKNDGKLSKLLIS
+288 YKNNGKLNKILFS
-301 INEGTLDIQ
+301 INELNLDIQ
-310 KIITDESN
+310 KIVTDEN
-318 LQYNILLNLNY
+318 NIQYNILLNTNY
-329 NNENLT
+329 NNEDLS

-346 TENVKESYELSL
+346 TENVKETYELTL

-363 NYIYKLE
+363 NYTYKLE
-370 NNVNFTNDVSIEDF
+370 NSVNFSNNISIEDF

-407 RQRIEEVNNMQM
+407 RQRIEDVNNMQM
-419 LELGYQENPITKII
+419 LELGYQENPVTKLI

-538 GLIYRAVLNPK
+538 GLIYRAVINPK

>member
-266 EELISNIQNNN
+266 EELISNIKSNN

-288 YKNDGKLSKLLIS
+288 YKNNGKLSKLLIS
-301 INEGTLDIQ
+301 LNEGSLDIQ

-346 TENVKESYELSL
+346 TENVKESYELAL

-538 GLIYRAVLNPK
+538 GLIYRAVITPK

>member
-223 GSETKELVINLLETL
+223 GSESKELVINLLETL
-238 KNDQASL
+238 KQDQASL

-266 EELISNIQNNN
+266 EELISNIKINN

-538 GLIYRAVLNPK
+538 GLIYRAVITPK